1 MADRE
6 NVLLERGFVLHQRP
20 YRNTSQLIECVTANH
35 GRVGLVARGSRG
47 DRGSRRALLQP
58 FVPLRLS
65 WTRRGELGTLTDVE
79 PDGAP
84 AALTGEALL
93 AAYYA
98 NELVLRLVPRGD
110 PNEAV
115 FSCYSDCLSNLAAS
129 SVPRALRLFE
139 LRFLRALGYG
149 LELEHEIE
157 TGEPLR
163 PDGRYL
169 YDLEHGPKS
178 VEDRVDGEHVY
189 SGRAL
194 LALGRETLDDEESL
208 RAARRLLGGIL
219 TGHLGGRPLK
229 SREVL
234 KDIVVKVGVRAL

>member
-6 NVLLERGFVLHQRP
+6 TVLLERGFVLHQRP
-20 YRNTSQLIECVTANH
+20 YRNTSQLVECVTATH
-35 GRVGLVARGSRG
+35 GRVGLVARGTRG
-47 DRGSRRALLQP
+47 GRSGGRRALLQP

-79 PDGAP
+79 PDGPP

-93 AAYYA
+93 AAYYV
-98 NELVLRLVPRGD
+98 NELVLRLLARGD
-110 PNEAV
+110 PNEAIY
-115 FSCYSDCLSNLAAS
+115 SCYSDCLSNLAAS
-129 SVPRALRLFE
+129 SSVPRTLRLFE
-139 LRFLRALGYG
+139 LRLLRALGYG

-169 YDLEHGPKS
+169 YDPEQGPRS
-178 VEDRVDGEHVY
+178 AGDRVEDERAY
-189 SGRAL
+189 WGREL

-219 TGHLGGRPLK
+219 TGHLGERPLK

-234 KDIVVKVGVRAL
+234 KDIVTRGL